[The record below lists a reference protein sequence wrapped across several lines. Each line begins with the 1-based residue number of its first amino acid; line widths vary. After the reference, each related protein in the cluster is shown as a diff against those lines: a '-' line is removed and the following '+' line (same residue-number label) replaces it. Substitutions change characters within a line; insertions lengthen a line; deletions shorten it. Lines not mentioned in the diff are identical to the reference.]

1 MYNIRDRTVI
11 LKKNKVEVDGK
22 IKVIVMVRDI
32 TDKVSLEKE
41 QIKKRKGKVQAVQ
54 LLKKLDEVLVK
65 HSSEV
70 DEIKGDSGIL
80 LKKSKFDL
88 FLNFCELKDMINIQ
102 NDTFVP

>member
-41 QIKKRKGKVQAVQ
+41 
-54 LLKKLDEVLVK
+54 
-65 HSSEV
+65 
-70 DEIKGDSGIL
+70 
-80 LKKSKFDL
+80 
-88 FLNFCELKDMINIQ
+88 
-102 NDTFVP
+102 

>member
-65 HSSEV
+65 HSREV

>member
-1 MYNIRDRTVI
+1 M
-11 LKKNKVEVDGK
+11 
-22 IKVIVMVRDI
+22 
-32 TDKVSLEKE
+32 
-41 QIKKRKGKVQAVQ
+41 Q

-65 HSSEV
+65 HSREV
-70 DEIKGDSGIL
+70 DDIKGDSGIL